1 MMQMPTGRHNI
12 LNLQKEIL
20 SALSLI
26 IDHSA
31 LQIQGLNCYG
41 SGPMIM
47 VADTRKKH
55 SPQAHYPGSEAII
68 SFLRLA
74 KQQPVSLWQPKM
86 TILKRTMKPMRS
98 NS

>member
-47 VADTRKKH
+47 VVDTQKKH
-55 SPQAHYPGSEAII
+55 SPQAHYPESEAII
-68 SFLRLA
+68 
-74 KQQPVSLWQPKM
+74 
-86 TILKRTMKPMRS
+86 
-98 NS
+98 